1 MNSNNK
7 MIILP
12 LLTSLILPS
21 FYSQAGIF
29 NKIKKAAESV
39 VDPNTY
45 KPLID
50 PDTYYPIVDPGTYN
64 PIVDPDTYKP
74 VTQYLTVNVATN
86 IPYIKE
92 TDKFVNS
99 VANTVINEGPNYAS
113 SIINGGITEVTQAIN
128 SSQVIQN
135 LDSGLNSFV
144 NEVNQLNIPQTLG
157 VLTLDAAKSWGQM
170 TLSLITSYTDCLTNA
185 ASKSAPLEATTDGL
199 QCMTQ
204 AVTMIMRMIDAI
216 KSIKKIIRYARQIA
230 NGEHTDDLTA
240 FLGLLDTRSALNSVS
255 MLRKLGRK
263 FTSNGSVSNHAA
275 KQDYFGRFSNIN
287 ELRNTLAAAENPNIS
302 YQTSLNLAC
311 ENVPLPGL
319 CEQSPSNSLFSR
331 FDFNNNNSSLSQTE
345 KQSQFDAL
353 MQHAYG
359 QAYATGLK
367 GDNILTTLNQALF
380 DDNAFGDSIDRRVP
394 YIVSNNI
401 LEEGPAALLYTQDD
415 AIILL
420 NEKFF
425 TMPFME
431 EADKQ
436 QLMAVY
442 LEELGHY
449 LNFMRCKQ
457 TNNPISYCQT
467 MTDEGADFSD
477 GLLVASDNY
486 LTDITQ
492 LTKNSA
498 NEPKQFQLANNGG
511 TLHYETWP
519 SMTDIQTWL
528 AKENLKFRWRFRL
541 AVGFKSPLVGTGGAR
556 ASVALEIRYTP
567 SKWES
572 DTAKYYDQCQSP
584 RCVSPVSYLQIR
596 LADGVSYSTPEKDE
610 QENVKRFG
618 GAVGLAR
625 GHSITFPLV
634 STKIINDPN
643 HIETNNVA
651 YFDSSVMKS
660 KANYSF
666 SLSLYGSAYVQLFV
680 ERNPLPKNL
689 EVFNKLYVT
698 GYAGLTATWSSIYS
712 TTDIAAGF
720 ALGSLGASIG
730 CAAGYMAAFYG
741 QPIEGCIMGSQ
752 IGEAMGV
759 MPYASLSK
767 AAKASTSAGLILSN
781 KIKLGGL
788 FSNAVESSL
797 SDFGYD
803 SQGSIGI
810 EIRNE
815 LVYDR
820 GYSQ

>member
-1 MNSNNK
+1 MYLNNK
-7 MIILP
+7 MIIFP

-29 NKIKKAAESV
+29 SKIKNAAESV
-39 VDPNTY
+39 VDPDTY

-50 PDTYYPIVDPGTYN
+50 PDTYSPIVDPGTYT
-64 PIVDPDTYKP
+64 PIVNPDTYKP
-74 VTQYLTVNVATN
+74 VTQYLTVNIATN

-99 VANTVINEGPNYAS
+99 VANTVINEGPSYAS
-113 SIINGGITEVTQAIN
+113 SIINGSITEVTQAIN

-170 TLSLITSYTDCLTNA
+170 TLSLITNYTDCLTNA
-185 ASKSAPLEATTDGL
+185 ASKSDPLEATTDGL

-204 AVTMIMRMIDAI
+204 AVTMIMKMIDAI
-216 KSIKKIIRYARQIA
+216 KSIKKIIRYARQVA

-240 FLGLLDTRSALNSVS
+240 FLGLLDTRSALNSVT

-275 KQDYFGRFSNIN
+275 KQDYFGQFSNIN
-287 ELRNTLAAAENPNIS
+287 ELRNTLSTAENPNIS

-319 CEQSPSNSLFSR
+319 CEQSPANSLFSR

-394 YIVSNNI
+394 YIVSNDI

-436 QLMAVY
+436 QLIAVY

-477 GLLVASDNY
+477 GLLLASDNY

-498 NEPKQFQLANNGG
+498 NEPKQFELANNGG

-528 AKENLKFRWRFRL
+528 AKNHLKFRWRFRL
-541 AVGFKSPLVGTGGAR
+541 AVGFKSPLVGTGGAK
-556 ASVALEIRYTP
+556 ASAVFEIRYTP

-572 DTAKYYDQCQSP
+572 DIAKYYDECQST
-584 RCVSPVSYLQIR
+584 RCISPVSYIQVR
-596 LADGVSYSTPEKDE
+596 LADEISFSTSKKDVQGE
-610 QENVKRFG
+610 SQYG
-618 GAVGLAR
+618 GGVGLAR
-625 GHSITFPLV
+625 GHSIIFPLV
-634 STKIINDPN
+634 RTKMVSSN
-643 HIETNNVA
+643 IETINVA
-651 YFDSSVMKS
+651 HYDSSVMKS
-660 KANYSF
+660 KAKYSF
-666 SLSLYGSAYVQLFV
+666 GLTLYGSAYVRLFDKN
-680 ERNPLPKNL
+680 NPLPKNL
-689 EVFNKLYVT
+689 EHFNNLYVT
-698 GYAGLTATWSSIYS
+698 GYAGPTATWSSIYS

-741 QPIEGCIMGSQ
+741 QPIEGCIAGSQ
-752 IGEAMGV
+752 IGESMGV
-759 MPYASLSK
+759 MPYAAMSK
-767 AAKASTSAGLILSN
+767 VATASTSAGLILSN

-803 SQGSIGI
+803 SEGSIGI

-815 LVYDR
+815 LIYSR